1 VVVDE
6 EGTMDPVQQMLAKWR
21 QERAAHPHRESASD
35 HRRLQ
40 VNGQE
45 VMVVRKKPKPRPL
58 RVE

>member
-1 VVVDE
+1 
-6 EGTMDPVQQMLAKWR
+6 MDQVQQMLAKWR
-21 QERAAHPHRESASD
+21 EERAMHPQRESAGD

-58 RVE
+58 RIE